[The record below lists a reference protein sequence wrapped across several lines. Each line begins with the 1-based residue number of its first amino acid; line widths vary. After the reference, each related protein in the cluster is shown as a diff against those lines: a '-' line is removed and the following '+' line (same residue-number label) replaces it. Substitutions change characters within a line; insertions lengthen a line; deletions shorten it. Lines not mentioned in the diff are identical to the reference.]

1 MKMDNYRY
9 SFRGD
14 AGWLHLLFY
23 GDDIVRFAY
32 SEEEAVPP
40 STPAV
45 TVKPCHVGSR
55 RINATIESGALKIA
69 VSAATLA
76 AKIYDNAGTLLS
88 EDLNV
93 CIRNPGLEK
102 KKLWETG
109 FYGNGEKYAWL
120 NHLGLKTINYNSD
133 VLRHNNIH
141 HPLVREMH
149 TAIPFFIGASPG
161 RAYGIYFDNSHR
173 TTLDFAGSRTD
184 RISFHADG
192 GHLDYYFIY
201 GPSVAEVV
209 NKYAFLTG
217 TMPLPRKNFLGYHQS
232 RYSYENREEL
242 LSVAAEMRR
251 HELPCDVLY
260 LDIDY
265 MDAYKVFTVDPG
277 RFKDFREML
286 AKLAAMGFA
295 VVVIID
301 PGVKVEEG
309 YPVYEEGR
317 VKGFFVTTGEG
328 DIYEGEVWPGKA
340 VFPDF
345 LRREV
350 RQWWGGLHRELI
362 EAGVEGIWNDMNE
375 PADFSQDQATLPDHC
390 LHFDDSGLPV
400 SHAAV
405 HNLYGML
412 QTMATGE
419 ALKKLEPQKRPFVM
433 TRAAFAGT
441 QRYAALWTGDNASVW
456 EHLECSIPMN
466 LNLGLS
472 GFSFTGADVGG
483 YRGDCSGELLI
494 RWTQLG
500 AFIPYFRNHS
510 EAGTARQEPWAYD
523 DRVLAVT
530 GKYIRLRY
538 ALLTYIYNLMRESSL
553 TGAPAMR
560 PLFYHYQDDPVSY
573 RVNDQFLLGADL
585 LVCPVVRPGVDH
597 RLVYL
602 PQGLWHDYWTGEVL
616 TGGRYLVRQAPLDT
630 LPLYVRAGAIL
641 PHDLPVNGKA
651 NEPQEAAL
659 ELYCYSGSDGICRL
673 YFDDGISFD
682 YRRGRYSEVKIEMQD
697 DPVQPR
703 ISFNIIKEDYPLPK
717 MRHRFFP
724 VS

>member
-1 MKMDNYRY
+1 
-9 SFRGD
+9 
-14 AGWLHLLFY
+14 
-23 GDDIVRFAY
+23 
-32 SEEEAVPP
+32 
-40 STPAV
+40 
-45 TVKPCHVGSR
+45 
-55 RINATIESGALKIA
+55 
-69 VSAATLA
+69 
-76 AKIYDNAGTLLS
+76 
-88 EDLNV
+88 
-93 CIRNPGLEK
+93 
-102 KKLWETG
+102 
-109 FYGNGEKYAWL
+109 
-120 NHLGLKTINYNSD
+120 
-133 VLRHNNIH
+133 
-141 HPLVREMH
+141 
-149 TAIPFFIGASPG
+149 
-161 RAYGIYFDNSHR
+161 
-173 TTLDFAGSRTD
+173 
-184 RISFHADG
+184 
-192 GHLDYYFIY
+192 
-201 GPSVAEVV
+201 
-209 NKYAFLTG
+209 
-217 TMPLPRKNFLGYHQS
+217 
-232 RYSYENREEL
+232 
-242 LSVAAEMRR
+242 
-251 HELPCDVLY
+251 
-260 LDIDY
+260 
-265 MDAYKVFTVDPG
+265 
-277 RFKDFREML
+277 
-286 AKLAAMGFA
+286 
-295 VVVIID
+295 
-301 PGVKVEEG
+301 
-309 YPVYEEGR
+309 
-317 VKGFFVTTGEG
+317 
-328 DIYEGEVWPGKA
+328 
-340 VFPDF
+340 
-345 LRREV
+345 
-350 RQWWGGLHRELI
+350 
-362 EAGVEGIWNDMNE
+362 
-375 PADFSQDQATLPDHC
+375 
-390 LHFDDSGLPV
+390 
-400 SHAAV
+400 
-405 HNLYGML
+405 
-412 QTMATGE
+412 
-419 ALKKLEPQKRPFVM
+419 M